1 MAKCNFKGE
10 NMNKVIT
17 VVGVIIC
24 LIFIPILII
33 NTILI
38 VKSYINPDT
47 APDFL
52 GYKPFIVL
60 SGSMEPTIN
69 TGDIAII
76 KKCKADEIKEGD
88 IIAFRSGKS
97 VITHRIVEINNS
109 DSESK
114 LVTKGDNNNSEDRY
128 PVNLET
134 VEGIFVYRIPK
145 LGNFAMFLQ
154 TTLGTVIFISI
165 PFILFIIFDVAQRKK
180 DNKIQKQKQEKLEK
194 ELEELKKKNN

>member
-1 MAKCNFKGE
+1 MKKI
-10 NMNKVIT
+10 IT
-17 VVGVIIC
+17 IVGVIIC
-24 LIFIPILII
+24 LIFIPILIV

-38 VKSYINPDT
+38 VKTYINPDE

-76 KKCKADEIKEGD
+76 KKCASEELKEGD

-97 VITHRIVEINNS
+97 VITHRIIEIKKNENEIN
-109 DSESK
+109 
-114 LVTKGDNNNSEDRY
+114 LITKGDNNNSEDRY
-128 PVNLET
+128 PIDLEA

-165 PFILFIIFDVAQRKK
+165 PFILFIIFDIIQRKK
-180 DNKIQKQKQEKLEK
+180 DTKMQKQKQEKLEK
-194 ELEELKKKNN
+194 ELEELKRKNSF

>member
-1 MAKCNFKGE
+1 MKKI
-10 NMNKVIT
+10 IT
-17 VVGVIIC
+17 IVGVIIC
-24 LIFIPILII
+24 LIFIPILIV

-38 VKSYINPDT
+38 VKTYINPDE

-76 KKCKADEIKEGD
+76 KKCTPEELKEGD

-97 VITHRIVEINNS
+97 VITHRIIEIKKNEN
-109 DSESK
+109 EIK
-114 LVTKGDNNNSEDRY
+114 LITKGDNNNSEDRY
-128 PVNLET
+128 PIDLEN

-165 PFILFIIFDVAQRKK
+165 PFILFIIFDIIQRKK
-180 DNKIQKQKQEKLEK
+180 DSKMQKQKQEKLEK
-194 ELEELKKKNN
+194 ELEELKRKNSF